1 MNKINLS
8 LILLLFAFSTACYET
23 SDELDNKK
31 SPERK
36 TSTPIVNSTVN
47 NSVTNNSV
55 VNNSSVNND
64 NSNNS
69 SNQTSPTPTTNE
81 VKSGGFNGNLP
92 SGFVQPTDD
101 VGKRILREY
110 GAVFLSRGGTTPPKT
125 VIFRD
130 ESEVSSFQSGVSKS
144 SESIGGFTLE
154 LQSAAMTG
162 LKNAV
167 AEAKQSNLTISPRG
181 ADSAKR
187 TYNETVKLWKSRVEP
202 GLKHWVSKGKLQ
214 QSEASRINGLSTYE
228 QVSEILKL
236 EAKGMYFSTG
246 LDKSIVYSVAPPGTS
261 QHISMLAFDC
271 KEFGNA
277 KVREI
282 LAKHGWFQTVVSDE
296 PHFTFLGVKESELP
310 SLGLKK
316 QTNAGK
322 PFWVPEI

>member
-1 MNKINLS
+1 MKKLNLA
-8 LILLLFAFSTACYET
+8 LILIFVTIGTACYET
-23 SDELDNKK
+23 SDELANKK

-36 TSTPIVNSTVN
+36 TSTPIANSTVN
-47 NSVTNNSV
+47 NSITNNSI
-55 VNNSSVNND
+55 VNNSSVSND
-64 NSNNS
+64 SSNNS
-69 SNQTSPTPTTNE
+69 SNQTSQTSTTNE
-81 VKSGGFNGNLP
+81 IKSGGFNGNLP
-92 SGFVQPTDD
+92 SGFVPPTDD

-110 GAVFLSRGGTTPPKT
+110 GAVFVSRGGTTPPKT

-130 ESEVSSFQSGVSKS
+130 ESEVSSFQTGLSKS

-154 LQSAAMTG
+154 LQSAAMSG
-162 LKNAV
+162 LKNAI

-187 TYNETVKLWKSRVEP
+187 NYADTIKIWKDRVDP
-202 GLKHWVSKGKLQ
+202 GLKHWVTKGKVS
-214 QSEASRINGLSTYE
+214 QSESTRIKSLPIYD
-228 QVSEILKL
+228 QVVEILRL
-236 EAKGMYFSTG
+236 EAKGIYFATS
-246 LDKSIVYSVAPPGTS
+246 LDKPIMYSGAPPGTS
-261 QHISMLAFDC
+261 QHLSLLAIDC

-316 QTNAGK
+316 QTNGGK
-322 PFWVPEI
+322 PFWVPDI